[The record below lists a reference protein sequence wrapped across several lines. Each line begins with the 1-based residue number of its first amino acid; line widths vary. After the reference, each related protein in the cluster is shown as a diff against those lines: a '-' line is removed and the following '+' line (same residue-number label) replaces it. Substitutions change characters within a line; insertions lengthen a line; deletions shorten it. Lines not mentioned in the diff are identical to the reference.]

1 MFVFALMSLTQI
13 LGSWMC
19 SDSRAIGSG
28 RVVIAFKSNH
38 IETLNWTQPKIY
50 GRPSSFYF
58 TFNGYTLDEKTRT
71 HDAYSDSVT
80 LSGGTL
86 RITRISM
93 WTSLGGLAV
102 MPHLE
107 TFTCRRDT
115 ALELKPSDPPES
127 QSMGTNKRIF
137 LF

>member
-1 MFVFALMSLTQI
+1 LVIAFALVSLTQI

-19 SDSRAIGSG
+19 SDSGATGSG
-28 RVVIAFKSNH
+28 RVVVAFKSNH

-71 HDAYSDSVT
+71 HDVYSDSVT

-102 MPHLE
+102 MPDRE
-107 TFTCRRDT
+107 IFTCTRVRG
-115 ALELKPSDPPES
+115 ARPS
-127 QSMGTNKRIF
+127 TNSG
-137 LF
+137 